1 MLSDCLFNKTD
12 LDTLLSR
19 VVVMSQDGWF
29 CFWWFVLAE
38 QQPCPSMPWPQWG
51 YGCHSTP
58 GDFTFHLGAGLLPQ
72 MSSGQ
77 TEVLE
82 KRGFKGPGPGSM
94 ALTKGPPS
102 TVACSVLPRT
112 RPVVT
117 RGSPDTVHHQH
128 LAGTVS
134 TLSAWLHPAP
144 PHRCCLWS
152 PVEVR
157 ASLSSPLGGPR
168 APFTGCSPE
177 APQSSLQIM
186 MFLSLGQW
194 GSDSGGTEVG
204 LEMQV

>member
-1 MLSDCLFNKTD
+1 MLSDCLLFNKTD

-29 CFWWFVLAE
+29 CFLWLVLAE
-38 QQPCPSMPWPQWG
+38 QQPCPSTPRPQWG

-58 GDFTFHLGAGLLPQ
+58 GSFTFHLGAGLLPQ

-82 KRGFKGPGPGSM
+82 KRGFQRPGPGSM
-94 ALTKGPPS
+94 ALTKGAPS

-134 TLSAWLHPAP
+134 ALSAWPHRAP
-144 PHRCCLWS
+144 PHRCRLWS
-152 PVEVR
+152 PGGGESH
-157 ASLSSPLGGPR
+157 AQLTSGWPQGTIQWLLSRSPPVLPANHDVPVFR
-168 APFTGCSPE
+168 P
-177 APQSSLQIM
+177 
-186 MFLSLGQW
+186 
-194 GSDSGGTEVG
+194 VG
-204 LEMQV
+204 I